1 MTAKTETKA
10 AKAKPILIGWRE
22 DISLPAL
29 GLGRFP
35 AKIDT
40 GALTAAL
47 HATDVYVDEHEVVFT
62 VTIKNREH
70 RCRCPM
76 RGWKRVRSSNG
87 QTETR
92 PLIETEVK
100 IGTLR
105 FVIEVTLTDRTDM
118 GVAMLLGRSSLG
130 AGFLVNPSKSH
141 ILAPRKRKAP

>member
-1 MTAKTETKA
+1 MTAKTEKRTRQE
-10 AKAKPILIGWRE
+10 PTIIGWRE

-47 HATDVYVDEHEVVFT
+47 HATNVYVDEHEVVFT
-62 VTIKNREH
+62 VTIRGREH

-76 RGWKRVRSSNG
+76 MGWKRVRSSNG
-87 QTETR
+87 QSEER
-92 PLIETEVK
+92 PVIETDVK
-100 IGTLR
+100 IGKLR

-130 AGFLVNPSKSH
+130 AGFLVNPTKSH
-141 ILAPRKRKAP
+141 ILAPRKRSTP